1 MHQESTPNS
10 LLHGS
15 MHNQQASNPQA
26 GIGASIQNHPTNQP
40 LTWSC
45 ELCGRMFATRDE
57 WSLHAK
63 SHLEV
68 CYCWKI
74 SHFCLLHRCPNWCT
88 FHVFPFLNFSS
99 IDMRV
104 KVAV

>member
-1 MHQESTPNS
+1 MHSHMHQESTPNS

-15 MHNQQASNPQA
+15 MHNQQTSNPQA
-26 GIGASIQNHPTNQP
+26 GGIGASIQNHPTNQP

-45 ELCGRMFATRDE
+45 ELCGRMFVTRDE

-68 CYCWKI
+68 Y
-74 SHFCLLHRCPNWCT
+74 HCL
-88 FHVFPFLNFSS
+88 SS
-99 IDMRV
+99 ILMCLHIFYLLY
-104 KVAV
+104 